1 MNEQSYQQRVIEE
14 KEALDQKLDKL
25 MYFIDSN
32 STFKALLKKEQELLI
47 EQSDVMLH
55 YSEILRERILS
66 FPKGE

>member
-14 KEALDQKLDKL
+14 KEALDQQLDKL

-32 STFKALLKKEQELLI
+32 STFKALSQKEQGLLI

-55 YSEILRERILS
+55 YSEILRERILA